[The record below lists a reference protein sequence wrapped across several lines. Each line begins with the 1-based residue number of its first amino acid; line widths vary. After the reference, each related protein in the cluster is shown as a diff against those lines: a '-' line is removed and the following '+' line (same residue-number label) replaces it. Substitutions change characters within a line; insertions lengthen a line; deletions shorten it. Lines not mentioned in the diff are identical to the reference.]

1 MQDVIT
7 LLDRFSVNYAQRFGE
22 GSQAPEAGV
31 RINVMRVV
39 SYVEHE
45 RLDLV
50 QSTASTP
57 AQAVPACHR
66 ECWFPDVQDGQ
77 MTAVYDYRA
86 VSEGMTVVSPALI
99 EPPRATYLI
108 EPGWKLTMGLNSS
121 AWLVKE

>member
-66 ECWFPDVQDGQ
+66 
-77 MTAVYDYRA
+77 
-86 VSEGMTVVSPALI
+86 
-99 EPPRATYLI
+99 
-108 EPGWKLTMGLNSS
+108 
-121 AWLVKE
+121 